1 MKKILATL
9 LGLGFALAGPS
20 LALAAYN
27 DVTLTTDANFSVNG
41 VTINIVSS
49 SAVLESV
56 EVGATTMTVTLQPN
70 STMIIQA
77 PGLNALS
84 ASLASGAAY
93 TNVSVCHS
101 SLSEMTFTPGA
112 SQSVV
117 TVTPSTTSL
126 CPVST
131 GGSGGSSGGGGG
143 GGGSVGG
150 GGGGG
155 GELPT
160 TPAVTAP
167 AAVATTPTSSA
178 SISALVAQL
187 QTLIAQLKAL
197 GGTVSPALEA
207 TIASL
212 TGASASTGNFTRDLQ
227 LGTTGNDVKSF
238 QQFLNSHG
246 YPVTNSGPGSS
257 GEETTKFGSLT
268 RAALIKFQK
277 ANDITPAAGYFG
289 PKTRALVNSM

>member
-1 MKKILATL
+1 MMRILKAISLTAL
-9 LGLGFALAGPS
+9 LLPGLAF
-20 LALAAYN
+20 AAYN

-56 EVGATTMTVTLQPN
+56 EVGATTMTITLQPN

-77 PGLNALS
+77 PSLNALS

-117 TVTPSTTSL
+117 TITPSTTSF

-155 GELPT
+155 GGGELPV

-167 AAVATTPTSSA
+167 AAPAATQTSSA

-212 TGASASTGNFTRDLQ
+212 AGASSPAGSFTRDLQ
-227 LGTTGNDVKSF
+227 LGTTGDDVKSL

-246 YPVTNSGPGSS
+246 YPVTDSGPGSA

-268 RAALIKFQK
+268 RAALAKFQA
-277 ANDITPAAGYFG
+277 ANGIAPAVGYFG